1 MESKNDVESYRKS
14 VQRLRVHIFLAG
26 LEDELEQVHGE
37 ILRKKSRSK
46 IRSTLCIRPSWVCLT
61 HDDDRGL
68 GKMDASAMVI
78 RD

>member
-46 IRSTLCIRPSWVCLT
+46 IRSTLCIRPS
-61 HDDDRGL
+61 
-68 GKMDASAMVI
+68 
-78 RD
+78 